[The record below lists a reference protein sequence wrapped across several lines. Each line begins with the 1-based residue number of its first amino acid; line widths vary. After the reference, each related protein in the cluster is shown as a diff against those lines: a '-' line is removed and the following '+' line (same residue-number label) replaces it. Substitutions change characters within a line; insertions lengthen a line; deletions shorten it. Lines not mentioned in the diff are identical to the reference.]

1 MVHKISTD
9 ASVCVWFALGILLLP
24 FSWLFAAAVA
34 AVIHELGH
42 LATAKIRKVPWDELK
57 IGAGGMVMHMGCMTE
72 KDTLLIALAGPGAS
86 FLLCGL
92 VHIWPQVAICG
103 LVQGLYNLL
112 PIYPLDGGR
121 VLYALMGNR
130 AGMVEKIF
138 LFIALTAGITGA
150 ICTKLGLSAL
160 LLALLV
166 CIRAIQRKFP
176 CKEALIGVQ

>member
-1 MVHKISTD
+1 MGKIRTD
-9 ASVCVWFALGILLLP
+9 ATVFVWLALGLLLLP

-42 LATAKIRKVPWDELK
+42 LVVSKIRKVPWEELK
-57 IGAGGMVMHMGCMTE
+57 IGAGGMVIHMGTMTE

-86 FLLCGL
+86 LLLCSL
-92 VHIWPQVAICG
+92 LHVWPQAAICG
-103 LVQGLYNLL
+103 LVQGVYNLL

-121 VLYALMGNR
+121 VLHALIGDR
-130 AGMVEKIF
+130 AASIEKG
-138 LFIALTAGITGA
+138 FIIMILIAGIVGT
-150 ICTKLGLSAL
+150 IRTELGISPL

-176 CKEALIGVQ
+176 CKEGLIGVQ